1 MIEGPEHTD
10 EPIPRNFSSMT
21 HTRIVKVEVQSTSGV
36 QIKLMKADDAFAAT
50 AGPRLTEPLVGRDS
64 PLLSACGGRAL
75 PGGYEDEFVKLGDA
89 WQGLSGTTADPSHEL
104 RCSLVPWSVSPQEA
118 FERTAKTA

>member
-1 MIEGPEHTD
+1 MRVQNTPMNRFLGFF
-10 EPIPRNFSSMT
+10 PRMT

-64 PLLSACGGRAL
+64 PLLPACGGPRLARR
-75 PGGYEDEFVKLGDA
+75 
-89 WQGLSGTTADPSHEL
+89 L
-104 RCSLVPWSVSPQEA
+104 RGRVCQVG
-118 FERTAKTA
+118 